1 MTHKNPSDLKKSK
14 VKEVAI
20 YCSKKFTIKQVNLL
34 QCLLSLCL
42 SKGNLEVTKTSKLQ
56 LERIYSSLQN
66 KISPFAHFLAALYI
80 CLSLQ

>member
-1 MTHKNPSDLKKSK
+1 MTHKNPSDLEKSK

-20 YCSKKFTIKQVNLL
+20 YCSKQFTIKQVNLL

-42 SKGNLEVTKTSKLQ
+42 SEGSIKVKKTSKLQ
-56 LERIYSSLQN
+56 LERIYSSLQS
-66 KISPFAHFLAALYI
+66 KIAPFAHFLAALYI